1 MDVVPYIFFDVVR
14 FSLTWPLTAS
24 SIVVSVGIGWSI
36 SVRVP
41 CCKHLLGHTVPHEM
55 SRFSTPKAIVASI
68 AWTGVCFLLLFSKK
82 LLNCCGKD
90 FQLSCYFCFGIV
102 TSFWLGHHEPCFIP
116 FGYIYCCL
124 YGCW

>member
-14 FSLTWPLTAS
+14 FSLTWPLSAS
-24 SIVVSVGIGWSI
+24 SIVVSVGIVWSI

-68 AWTGVCFLLLFSKK
+68 ACAVVCFLLLFSKK
-82 LLNCCGKD
+82 LLYCLCED
-90 FQLSCYFCFGIV
+90 FQLSRYFCFGIV
-102 TSFWLGHHEPCFIP
+102 TGFWLGHHEPCFVP
-116 FGYIYCCL
+116 FSCV
-124 YGCW
+124 YGCL